1 MAIGE
6 FLRDF
11 RRDFNVKKTEAHRKK
26 VVERQKKK
34 DLKTTKVSPES
45 IKEDTS
51 ANLVNSHNRLKL
63 MIEQQDS
70 IFETSVYS
78 KEEVQL
84 LCKAYGVK
92 FKRNDS
98 KTKLSVNL
106 KVKIQAVSQIPLPSF
121 LTHPNHQPECSTALH
136 GQGIL

>member
-1 MAIGE
+1 M
-6 FLRDF
+6 
-11 RRDFNVKKTEAHRKK
+11 KT
-26 VVERQKKK
+26 QKKK
-34 DLKTTKVSPES
+34 DLKTTKLSPES

-51 ANLVNSHNRLKL
+51 ANLVNSDNRLKL

-84 LCKAYGVK
+84 LCKAYEEK

-98 KTKLSVNL
+98 KDKLTV
-106 KVKIQAVSQIPLPSF
+106 
-121 LTHPNHQPECSTALH
+121 
-136 GQGIL
+136 